1 MKIVKSLEYSG
12 LLSKGVT
19 GIIQN
24 KAKEQ
29 NGGFISI
36 LLGTLVT
43 SLLGNMLA
51 GKGIA
56 RPGYGSKGKRIIRAG
71 YGPKLDF

>member
-1 MKIVKSLEYSG
+1 MKIVKSLEDSG

-51 GKGIA
+51 GKGFA